1 MLIIT
6 IDREFGAGGHSIG
19 RKVADRLGI
28 EFYDK
33 DIIREAARSGGI
45 DADLITAEE
54 ERVSRMDAFI
64 RAISP
69 RSYDDKDV
77 IFDHESR
84 AIVTLARRQPCVILG
99 RCATAVLREAGIGAL
114 SVFLHADEEARVPHA
129 GELLGLTDHDA
140 VVHAMR
146 KRDIA
151 RRSYVASY
159 TSSHWGDAKEYTLAL
174 DTGALGYDLCVDLI
188 CSAAKGAP
196 HGGDR

>member
-1 MLIIT
+1 MLTIT

-19 RKVADRLGI
+19 RKVAERLGI

-33 DIIREAARSGGI
+33 DIIKEAAKSGGI

-84 AIVTLARRQPCVILG
+84 AVVKLAQKQPCVILG
-99 RCATAVLREAGIGAL
+99 RCATAVLRQAGMSAL
-114 SVFLHADEEARVPHA
+114 SVFLHADEEARVKHA
-129 GELLGLTDHDA
+129 GELLGLADHDA
-140 VVHAMR
+140 IVHAMR
-146 KRDIA
+146 KRDIS

-159 TSSHWGDAKEYTLAL
+159 TDSHWGDAKEYTMCL
-174 DTGALGYDLCVDLI
+174 DTGTLGYDRCVDII
-188 CSAAKGAP
+188 CLAAAAE
-196 HGGDR
+196 GDASR